1 MIIMAIGN
9 RKHSAVTMAPPTT
22 STSAVVDVVA

>member
-9 RKHSAVTMAPPTT
+9 RKHSAVITAPPTT
-22 STSAVVDVVA
+22 STRAVVEVVA